1 MRKVKIEITK
11 ITTSGKIDFEA
22 LAQFAQRPDLDEP
35 REALFWN
42 DPYISQQMLKAH
54 LNPNTDTASRKP
66 ETIDRSIAWITDQ
79 LMLECGSHFLDLG
92 CGPGLYA
99 IRLARRG
106 LEVTGIDFS
115 PNSLEYARLQAHQE
129 NLSINYVLQD
139 YLTLD
144 YDGVFDAA
152 CLIYF
157 DLGVF
162 SKTNRERLLQRIARA
177 LKPGGN
183 FVFDVVTGYYRS
195 EVQAGMSW
203 EICPSG
209 GFWRPGAHM
218 VLYQVFPYPEDRAY
232 LDRYLV
238 INDSGG
244 LTAYNVWEH
253 YFTAEML
260 RSELILA
267 GFSEVA
273 LWSDLTGTPY
283 EERAGSMGVIA
294 KK

>member
-1 MRKVKIEITK
+1 MTQKL
-11 ITTSGKIDFEA
+11 TSGKIDFEA
-22 LAQFAQRPDLDEP
+22 LARHAQRPDLDELG
-35 REALFWN
+35 EALFWK
-42 DPYISQQMLKAH
+42 DPYIAQQMLKAH
-54 LNPNTDTASRKP
+54 LDPNTDAASRKP
-66 ETIDRSIAWITDQ
+66 ETIERSVAWMVNQ
-79 LMLECGSHFLDLG
+79 LKLESGSHFLDLG

-106 LEVTGIDFS
+106 LDVTGIDFS
-115 PNSLEYARLQAHQE
+115 TSSLEYARLQACQE

-162 SKTNRERLLQRIARA
+162 SKTNRERVLLRIARA
-177 LKPGGN
+177 LKPGGY
-183 FVFDVVTGYYRS
+183 FVFDVVTEYYRS
-195 EVQAGMSW
+195 EAQAGMSW
-203 EICPSG
+203 EISPSG
-209 GFWRPGAHM
+209 GFWRPGAHL
-218 VLYQVFPYPEDRAY
+218 VLSQVFHYPEDRAY

-238 INDSGG
+238 IDDSGG
-244 LTAYNVWEH
+244 LTEYNVWEH
-253 YFTAEML
+253 YYTVEIL
-260 RSELILA
+260 QSELIKA

-283 EERAGSMGVIA
+283 VERAGSMGVIA